1 MFVAEGRTHFFSIM
15 EGEGLVIRAL
25 GQGRYGMLLSGDA
38 RDKGSWSTGPASD
51 SSRIT
56 AATFNHV
63 ALLGVA
69 NNFVRHVPCFQ
80 IV

>member
-1 MFVAEGRTHFFSIM
+1 
-15 EGEGLVIRAL
+15 
-25 GQGRYGMLLSGDA
+25 MLLSGDA
-38 RDKGSWSTGPASD
+38 RDKGSWSTGPASE

-56 AATFNHV
+56 AATFNDV